1 MPAPIETFRSY
12 GALLQ
17 RLFPQLSHALIAG
30 ANGTVLWVSDPQAAR
45 SLDGTRSLLVR
56 SGTDRPDDIDGLAD
70 TDAVAARFGFRVR
83 ATHGD
88 PLAFVLVAVD
98 HGTDRRL
105 DLAAVHALLRPAL
118 DCMQNELSART
129 LLHDGDELA
138 RIPDEALSLLGGTL
152 GVLVLPECNVSLSR
166 GVRGAPGPADAEL
179 LVQLHEL
186 LLTRAQVQQRT
197 LAANRPQSTQ
207 GCAALPYKMIS
218 APVFDALRRVIGVLA
233 VFRGDCAADF
243 HTADA
248 QKLEQLA
255 LRAGHIAAE
264 SYDLTTGFLTEAAFV
279 AQAQARLQA
288 RDACAVS
295 SGVLYFDIDQLHI
308 VNEMHGMPVGDEVI
322 LKVARL
328 LGNRARG
335 ATLIA
340 RLAGDRFAMFVPA
353 CSIEPVARIAEE
365 IRAAAARLS
374 GPRADRPL
382 QVALSVGV
390 ARIAEGDRDFRQAL
404 AAAELACR
412 NAKDRGRNRVEV
424 FYGHL
429 SAEPNVRGSHREAAR
444 LAVGGIRDTLELLVQ
459 PVLPL
464 GSLPSMPR
472 FEIFMR
478 MRATDGTR
486 LNFSKLLS
494 AAVDADLARTVD
506 LWVIEQAVGRL
517 AAQRTLLQEYPAQF
531 SINLSAESLGD
542 AGFWSML
549 ERLLR
554 SADLPPGTLAFEFG
568 EDAALSQAG
577 SLPGHLH
584 RLRAVGVRFAI
595 DGFGRGIG
603 SLTNL
608 ASLPLACIKLDGA
621 LSRDLDRNPRSR
633 SMALAIT
640 RLAQGFGLETVV
652 TQVETDAIRACAAAI
667 GIDFGQGFFIG
678 RLRDLD
684 DAIRELPLYSCFEP
698 QLAAAG

>member
-45 SLDGTRSLLVR
+45 ALDGTRSRLVR
-56 SGTDRPDDIDGLAD
+56 NGTDRRDDIDGLAD
-70 TDAVAARFGFRVR
+70 PDDVAARFGFRVR
-83 ATHGD
+83 TTHGEL
-88 PLAFVLVAVD
+88 LAFVLVAVD

-105 DLAAVHALLRPAL
+105 DLAAVHGLLRPAL
-118 DCMQNELSART
+118 DCMQGELSART
-129 LLHDGDELA
+129 LLLDGDELL
-138 RIPDEALSLLGGTL
+138 RIPGEALQLLDGAL
-152 GVLVLPECNVSLSR
+152 GVLLLPECNVSLSR
-166 GVRGAPGPADAEL
+166 GAHGAPRAADVEIL
-179 LVQLHEL
+179 SQLHEL

-197 LAANRPQSTQ
+197 LVANRPQGAQ
-207 GCAALPYKMIS
+207 GCAALPYKVIS
-218 APVFDALRRVIGVLA
+218 TPVFDALHRVIGVLA
-233 VFRGDCAADF
+233 VFRDERSADFAAAAAD
-243 HTADA
+243 A
-248 QKLEQLA
+248 LEQLA
-255 LRAGHIAAE
+255 LRAGHVAAE
-264 SYDLTTGFLTEAAFV
+264 SYDFTTGFLTEAAFV
-279 AQAQARLQA
+279 AQAHARLSA
-288 RDACAVS
+288 REACAGS
-295 SGVLYFDIDQLHI
+295 SGVLYFDIDQLHV

-335 ATLIA
+335 STLVA
-340 RLAGDRFAMFVPA
+340 RLGGDRFAMFVPA

-374 GPRADRPL
+374 GPRADKPL

-429 SAEPNVRGSHREAAR
+429 SAEPSVRGSQREAAR
-444 LAVGGIRDTLELLVQ
+444 IAAGGIRDSLELLVQ

-464 GSLPSMPR
+464 GALACIPR

-478 MRATDGTR
+478 MRAADGTR
-486 LNFSKLLS
+486 LNFAKLLS
-494 AAVDADLARTVD
+494 AAVDASLPRTMD
-506 LWVIEQAVGRL
+506 WWVIEQAVERL
-517 AAQRTLLQEYPAQF
+517 AAQRMLLQEFPAQF
-531 SINLSAESLGD
+531 SINLSAESIGD

-568 EDAALSQAG
+568 EDAALSQAAA
-577 SLPGHLH
+577 LPGHLH

-621 LSRDLDRNPRSR
+621 LSRDLDRSPRSR

-684 DAIRELPLYSCFEP
+684 DALRELPLYSCFEP

>member
-1 MPAPIETFRSY
+1 MSAPIETFRSY

-17 RLFPQLSHALIAG
+17 RLLPQFSHALIAG
-30 ANGTVLWVSDPQAAR
+30 ANGTVLWISDPEAAR
-45 SLDGTRSLLVR
+45 VLDQTRSQLVR
-56 SGTDRPDDIDGLAD
+56 RSHDTPAGPDSVADPDDK
-70 TDAVAARFGFRVR
+70 AARFGFRVSG
-83 ATHGD
+83 AHGD
-88 PLAFVLVAVD
+88 PLAYVLVAVD

-105 DLAAVHALLRPAL
+105 DLATVQALLRPAL

-129 LLHDGDELA
+129 LLQDGDELA
-138 RIPDEALSLLGGTL
+138 RIPDQALTLLGGTI
-152 GVLVLPECNVSLSR
+152 GVLLLPECGLSLSR
-166 GVRGAPGPADAEL
+166 GDQGPLRATDAGL
-179 LVQLHEL
+179 LAQLHEL

-197 LAANRPQSTQ
+197 LVANRPHAVQDHAS
-207 GCAALPYKMIS
+207 LPCKVIS

-233 VFRGDCAADF
+233 VFRTEQAADF
-243 HTADA
+243 DAADA
-248 QKLEQLA
+248 EALEHIA

-264 SYDLTTGFLTEAAFV
+264 SYDFTTGFLTEAAFV
-279 AQAQARLQA
+279 AQAQARLSA
-288 RDACAVS
+288 RVACAGS
-295 SGVLYFDIDQLHI
+295 SGLLYFDIDQLHV

-328 LGNRARG
+328 LANRARG
-335 ATLIA
+335 ATLVG
-340 RLAGDRFAMFVPA
+340 RLAGDRFAMFVPS

-365 IRAAAARLS
+365 IRAAAVRLS

-429 SAEPNVRGSHREAAR
+429 SAEQSVRGSQQAAAR
-444 LAVGGIRDTLELLVQ
+444 MAVDNLRDTLELQVQ

-464 GSLPSMPR
+464 GSLPCLPR
-472 FEIFMR
+472 FEVFMR
-478 MRATDGTR
+478 VRAADGTR

-494 AAVDADLARTVD
+494 AALDAQLPRTMD
-506 LWVIEQAVGRL
+506 WWVIEQCVERL
-517 AAQRTLLQEYPAQF
+517 VAQRNLLQECPAQF

-542 AGFWSML
+542 SGFWSML

-554 SADLPPGTLAFEFG
+554 SADLPPGTLAFEFS
-568 EDAALSQAG
+568 EDAALSQAAA
-577 SLPGHLH
+577 LPGYLH
-584 RLRAVGVRFAI
+584 RLRAQGVRFAI

-652 TQVETDAIRACAAAI
+652 THVETDAIRASAAAI

-698 QLAAAG
+698 RLSAVG